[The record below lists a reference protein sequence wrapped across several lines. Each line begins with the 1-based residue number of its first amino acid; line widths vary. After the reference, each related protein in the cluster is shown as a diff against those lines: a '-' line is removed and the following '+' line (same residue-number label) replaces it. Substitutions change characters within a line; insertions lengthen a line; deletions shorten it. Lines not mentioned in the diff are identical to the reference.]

1 MRAVVQ
7 KVSQAEVVIDG
18 KVNGKIG
25 NGLLV
30 LIAVKESDSKEIAEW
45 MINKILGLRVFP
57 DDAGKMNLSVTD
69 VEGSLLIVSN
79 FTLYGDCRKGMRPS
93 YSESASPAKAEPLYD
108 MFVEMMRNSTQLQVE
123 TGVFGAMMD
132 VNLINDGPVT
142 LIIDK
147 D

>member
-25 NGLLV
+25 KGLLV

>member
-1 MRAVVQ
+1 MRVVVQ

-25 NGLLV
+25 KGLLV

-93 YSESASPAKAEPLYD
+93 YSESASPATAEPLYD